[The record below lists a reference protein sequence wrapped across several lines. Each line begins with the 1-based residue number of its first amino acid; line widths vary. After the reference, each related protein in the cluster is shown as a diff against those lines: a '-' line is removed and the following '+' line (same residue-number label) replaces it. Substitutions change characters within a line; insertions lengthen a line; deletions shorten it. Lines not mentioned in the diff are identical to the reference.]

1 MLQVFIDNNGII
13 LRSDWLNRQFATK
26 LNIGDNIDLKVCEN
40 NIIQDK
46 TFIIKKVNVQLNNS
60 GFLNQI
66 TYIVNPIK

>member
-13 LRSDWLNRQFATK
+13 LRSDWLNKQFFTK
-26 LNIGDNIDLKVCEN
+26 LSVNDSIDLKVCEN

-60 GFLNQI
+60 GFLNKI
-66 TYIVNPIK
+66 TYTVNPIK

>member
-13 LRSDWLNRQFATK
+13 LRSDWLNRQFVTK

-40 NIIQDK
+40 DIIQDK